1 MTAFLSWNTIQRVLG
16 TTFSFF
22 FSKQRVLRTT
32 FSFFFFIHFLSLPA
46 QSWGD
51 INYTGRPWVENVSL
65 PYDITRGLQNR
76 HITLWASH
84 GRYYDQDRCEWRWQ
98 RPTLFTTNEDLYTQT
113 IVVPFLIPMLE
124 NAGAVVFTPRE
135 RDWQRHEVIVDN
147 DDHTTLTA
155 YHESSYK
162 KGWQNTGIQGFAQH
176 PGHYIDGENP
186 FLAGTARQAE
196 TTTSKSKYSLISF
209 QPTFTE
215 AGRYA
220 VYVSYQTVD
229 HSIDDAHYTVWHQ
242 GIKTEFRVNQQ
253 MGGSTW
259 VYLGTFDF
267 DAGCNQWNRVVLTNQ
282 SDSKGIVTADAV
294 RFGGGMGN
302 IERGGEISGLPRCL
316 EASRYYCQWAGM
328 PFEVYSSKSGQD
340 DYKDDINA
348 RSLTENLLAG
358 GSCYLPNRE
367 GRRVPMELSLAV
379 HSDAGY
385 NPDGQSIY
393 GALSIHTTQNDNGDS
408 VFDCGLP
415 RTMSAEL
422 AGDLLQ
428 NVDRDIR
435 ARFGIEWPQ
444 RELRDRNY
452 SETRLPEVP
461 SAILETMS
469 HQSFPDMR
477 YGQDPNFRFTLAR
490 SIYKT
495 ILRYICRTH
504 DRDFVVT
511 PLAPTHLQVTFSNMK
526 RGEVRLSWAAVDDPQ
541 EPTAQ
546 PSGFIVYTAKGQGGY
561 DNGTHVHANSYTLR
575 LEPGE
580 LYSFRVAAVNRGGQS
595 FPSEVVSAL
604 YQPKASKTVLVVNGF
619 HRLASPAFI
628 DNETEQGFVIDE
640 DMGVSYGRTPGFTGR
655 QLYYYKDKMGI
666 EDSTGLGFGFTELA
680 GRFIAGNEFNYVRT
694 HAETIRQAGTYN
706 IVSCSSYA
714 LDRMDDRN
722 IAVVD
727 LVLGLERNDGYSL
740 LPYKTFTPD
749 MQSWLSNYTRRGGR
763 LLVSGSFVGSDMA
776 TDQER
781 AFLSQVLKCS
791 WAGKDNDTSESV
803 SGMGTKFKFYRQP
816 NELHYAAQHPDILQT
831 DGDNAMAT
839 MAYGDG
845 YGAAV
850 AYSGSDYRTF
860 TMGFPFE
867 CIQSDRTRVAIMQG
881 ILNYLIK

>member
-1 MTAFLSWNTIQRVLG
+1 
-16 TTFSFF
+16 
-22 FSKQRVLRTT
+22 
-32 FSFFFFIHFLSLPA
+32 
-46 QSWGD
+46 
-51 INYTGRPWVENVSL
+51 VSL

-196 TTTSKSKYSLISF
+196 TTTSKSKYSLISY